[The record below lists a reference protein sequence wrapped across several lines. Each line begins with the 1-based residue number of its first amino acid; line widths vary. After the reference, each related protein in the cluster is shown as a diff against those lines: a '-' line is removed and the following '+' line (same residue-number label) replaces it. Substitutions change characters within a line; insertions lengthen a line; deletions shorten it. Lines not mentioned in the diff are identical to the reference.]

1 MAHLLHDK
9 NHYHEEKALNIAPQI
24 NIEVAMKQT
33 TIHKSI
39 SCSGIGLHS
48 GKTVQLTLH
57 PAPENTG
64 IVFDVHSAKG
74 VTRIAP
80 EPKVVIATGLAT
92 TLGLS
97 PQDEAKVATVEH
109 LLATLRGLEI
119 DNVIV
124 EIQGGEVPIM
134 DGSAASFILLLR
146 DAGIRKLQA
155 DRKVVRITKPV
166 QFSQDEKSIRA
177 LPYNGF
183 KIDYTIE
190 FPHPLIG
197 KQHFSIDLT
206 PESFLEIAKARTF
219 GFRREVDYL
228 HSHGLALG
236 GSLDN
241 AIVLDDYTI
250 LNSDGL
256 RYADE
261 FVRHKVLDFVGDMAM
276 FGMPLQGH
284 FIVERSGHAINNQF
298 LRMLEEN
305 LDLYTETITLKTPK
319 LDTKIQA
326 ENAAAAITSPSMVKN
341 AQKLKGIALA

>member
-1 MAHLLHDK
+1 MDIDNMVQLLHDK
-9 NHYHEEKALNIAPQI
+9 NYHDSNAPTTALQI
-24 NIEVAMKQT
+24 QYEVAMKQT

-64 IVFDVHSAKG
+64 IAFDVHSPKG
-74 VTRIAP
+74 VTRICP

-109 LLATLRGLEI
+109 LLAALRGLEI
-119 DNVIV
+119 DNVVV
-124 EIQGGEVPIM
+124 EIKGGEVPIM
-134 DGSAASFILLLR
+134 DGSAASFIMLLR
-146 DAGIRKLQA
+146 DAGIRKQHA
-155 DRKVVRITKPV
+155 DRKVVRIAKTV
-166 QFSQDEKSIRA
+166 TFSQDEKSIRA
-177 LPYNGF
+177 LPYDGF

-241 AIVLDDYTI
+241 AIVLDDYDI

-305 LDLYTETITLKTPK
+305 LDLYAETVTLTTASATPK
-319 LDTKIQA
+319 QA
-326 ENAAAAITSPSMVKN
+326 HESRASQKQAAPN
-341 AQKLKGIALA
+341 LKGAALA

>member
-1 MAHLLHDK
+1 
-9 NHYHEEKALNIAPQI
+9 
-24 NIEVAMKQT
+24 MKQT

-39 SCSGIGLHS
+39 TCSGVGLHS

-64 IVFDVHSAKG
+64 IAFDVHSPKG
-74 VTRIAP
+74 VTRIFP

-109 LLATLRGLEI
+109 LLASLRGLEI
-119 DNVIV
+119 DNIIV
-124 EIQGGEVPIM
+124 EIEGGEVPIM
-134 DGSAASFILLLR
+134 DGSAASFIMLLR
-146 DAGIRKLQA
+146 DAGIRKLAA
-155 DRKVVRITKPV
+155 DRKVVRITKPIH
-166 QFSQDEKSIRA
+166 FTQDEKSIRA
-177 LPYNGF
+177 LPYDGF
-183 KIDYTIE
+183 KVDYTIH
-190 FPHPLIG
+190 FDHPLIG
-197 KQHFSIDLT
+197 TQQLSIELT
-206 PESFLEIAKARTF
+206 PESFYEIAKARTF

-241 AIVLDDYTI
+241 AIVLDDYDI

-256 RYADE
+256 RYPDE

-276 FGMPLQGH
+276 LGMPLQGH

-305 LDLYTETITLKTPK
+305 LELYTETVTLTSIHHTQEKTATAK
-319 LDTKIQA
+319 QA
-326 ENAAAAITSPSMVKN
+326 VSPAASPV
-341 AQKLKGIALA
+341 LA